1 MTSPINLTKADFLL
15 EKKKHLEILSQKNFQ
30 VQIPSDYF
38 TLEIHKELI
47 EKGRWFEALETEK
60 IKPITTRQFYF
71 VQALKKKDYSGSVA
85 LPWFVYK
92 RALDQWGSLY
102 QILKEADTEELQILS
117 DILKIDER
125 TPKRIIRKLE
135 TSSQNLIEVLDDRS
149 YRDILNKVKK
159 KLKIDGDLLTD
170 KEIERRI
177 AVKILENT
185 LSKMS
190 PEEKLKFEEEVIKI
204 SGTKGKNLKTGAVF
218 ATLTAANLSGFGVY
232 LLATSALSTIS
243 SIIGIGF
250 SFAAYTTLTS
260 AISVI
265 TGPIGWLGAGG
276 FSLWKYTDVN
286 YKKLIP
292 AIIYIHWLREK
303 YQPQLIS

>member
-1 MTSPINLTKADFLL
+1 MSPMQNLTKEEFQK
-15 EKKKHLEILSQKNFQ
+15 EKRKHFEILSQKNFQ
-30 VQIPSDYF
+30 MQMPPEYF
-38 TLEIHKELI
+38 VSETLQELR
-47 EKGRWFEALETEK
+47 EKGHWFEALETGK
-60 IKPITTRQFYF
+60 IKPITDRQFYF
-71 VQALKKKDYSGSVA
+71 VEALQTKDYSGTVGLS
-85 LPWFVYK
+85 WFVYK
-92 RALDQWGSLY
+92 RALNQWGNLY
-102 QILKEADTEELQILS
+102 QILKEADREELQILS
-117 DILKIDER
+117 GILKIEDV

-135 TSSQNLIEVLDDRS
+135 TCSQNLLEVLDDRS
-149 YRDILNKVKK
+149 YRDILMKAMKK
-159 KLKIDGDLLTD
+159 IEIEGDLLSD
-170 KEIERRI
+170 KEMERRI
-177 AVKILENT
+177 AVKVLETT

-276 FSLWKYTDVN
+276 FTLWKYTDVN

-303 YQPQLIS
+303 YQPQLVS